1 MKKTALFLAV
11 SVIGANALADL
22 SPNDNINLALNMYS
36 NQRARKV
43 GDLLTITIEEKNT
56 SKKTEDLKTS
66 KVAKA
71 EASAP
76 VFGSS
81 LEGSKNMF
89 QSVHQF
95 FATASDK
102 GYMPIGPDYKVDA
115 SSSFTGSGS
124 TNSEDALSSEF
135 TVRVVD
141 VLENGTLVVRG
152 DRKIMIRLETVSMVI
167 TGLVRT
173 RDIDEDNKVSSTRLA
188 DAHIYYETGGE
199 TSRGTRP
206 GYMWRIFQ
214 VLNPF

>member
-1 MKKTALFLAV
+1 MKKTALFLAI
-11 SVIGANALADL
+11 SVIGANAFADL
-22 SPNDNINLALNMYS
+22 SPNDNITLALNMYS
-36 NQRARKV
+36 NQRARKI

-56 SKKTEDLKTS
+56 SAKSEDIKTS
-66 KVAKA
+66 KIAKA
-71 EASAP
+71 QADAP
-76 VFGSS
+76 IFGGA

-89 QSVHQF
+89 QSAHQF

-102 GYMPIGPDYKVDA
+102 GYMPIGPEYKVEA
-115 SSSFTGSGS
+115 SSSFNGSGS
-124 TNSEDALSSEF
+124 TNSQDSLSSEF

-152 DRKIMIRLETVSMVI
+152 DRKMMIRLETVSMVI

-173 RDIDEDNKVSSTRLA
+173 RDIDEDNKVPSTRLA

-214 VLNPF
+214 LLNPF